1 LNLYEYEGKQLFKQF
16 SIPVPSGKLVDSSD
30 SAEQTAREL
39 GGAVAIKSQVLS
51 GKRGKAGG
59 ILLVETPEEVSQAVN
74 DLLFST
80 INDEIVQKVL
90 VEEQVHIAEEIYLGI
105 TIDRKL
111 GKALLIISRAGGVN
125 VEEQIGD
132 DGTQLVKMPLDEL
145 RPFWV
150 YQLYEP
156 LKSIGLEGK
165 IMKYTADIAFS
176 LINLFFRCDA
186 TTAEIN
192 PLAVTKNGR
201 VVAIDAKV
209 VLDDAARFRSNYYP
223 SRQQEPLPSLE
234 TRAKKAGL
242 AYVSLS
248 NEGTIGVIAGG
259 AGLGM
264 ATVDMVA
271 VYGAKPSDFLD
282 TGGGVTEEQMTEAV
296 NIVAQKPNVKG
307 ILINVFGGIN
317 NCEIMAR
324 GIAKAIDEGVSLPM
338 VVKMRGH
345 GQDEGWRILKER
357 SIPIIKY
364 GTTEEAVETLLME
377 LKETD
382 K

>member
-1 LNLYEYEGKQLFKQF
+1 MNLYEYEGKQLFKQF
-16 SIPVPSGKLVDSSD
+16 SIPVPCGKLVDSSD

-39 GGAVAIKSQVLS
+39 GGAVAVKSQVLS

-105 TIDRKL
+105 TIDRKM

-165 IMKYTADIAFS
+165 IMKDIADIAFS

-192 PLAVTKNGR
+192 PVAVTASG
-201 VVAIDAKV
+201 KV
-209 VLDDAARFRSNYYP
+209 IALDSKIVLDDSAKFRSKYWP
-223 SRQQEPLPSLE
+223 VREEKLSLLE
-234 TRAKKAGL
+234 SQAKKANL
-242 AYVSLS
+242 AYVPLYD
-248 NEGTIGVIAGG
+248 EGTIGVIAGG

-296 NIVAQKPNVKG
+296 NIIAQKPNVKG

-364 GTTEEAVETLLME
+364 GTTEEAVETLLTE
-377 LKETD
+377 LKETG